1 VPCAVAERQAREY
14 DSPIGEH
21 LTPEG
26 ESTVK
31 ETRMNLCSSSTATA
45 RRFGALSSLLLAAT
59 LLAPAVAHAQWKPTK
74 PITIIVP
81 WAAGGATDQV
91 TRLAAS
97 EIEAGLG
104 QKIVVVNQPGGAGS
118 IGTKAAM
125 DAAKDGYTWTAGA
138 AKQLGTYPVL
148 GMINSKVDDF
158 NLYLAV
164 TNVSIVSVNPS
175 SPYQTFPQLLEAMKA
190 KQVSVSTAGNSSSGH
205 FAMEAISKAAG
216 VKYRHVTY
224 DGGNPAVVSTVS
236 GETEVTTQLAPEQAE
251 MIKGKRL
258 RPLAVVGDQ
267 PLVIEGHGTIPPIT
281 QFIPNFPKVT
291 TGFGIFIP
299 KGVPADVV
307 STVDKLWAE
316 RIVTSEK
323 LRKYANDK
331 GALFT
336 PLYGQAAFDAVWPT
350 VITDAYLLQDAGMA
364 KVSPESL
371 GIKR

>member
-1 VPCAVAERQAREY
+1 MNMKPSSGRRSTLSALACAA
-14 DSPIGEH
+14 
-21 LTPEG
+21 
-26 ESTVK
+26 
-31 ETRMNLCSSSTATA
+31 
-45 RRFGALSSLLLAAT
+45 LLAT
-59 LLAPAVAHAQWKPTK
+59 LALAPGAATAQWKPTK
-74 PITIIVP
+74 PVTIIVP

-91 TRLAAS
+91 TRIAAA

-125 DAAKDGYTWTAGA
+125 DAPKDGYTWTAGA

-158 NLYLAV
+158 HLFLAV
-164 TNVSIVSVNPS
+164 TNVSIVSVNPAT
-175 SPYQTFPQLLEAMKA
+175 PYQSFPQLLDAMKT

-205 FAMEAISKAAG
+205 FAMEAIAKTTG

-267 PLVIEGHGTIPPIT
+267 ALTIEGFGTIPPIT
-281 QFIPNFPKVT
+281 QFIKDFPKVT

-299 KGVPADVV
+299 KGVPPEVV
-307 STVDKLWAE
+307 ATVEKLWAE
-316 RIVTSEK
+316 RVVTSEK

-336 PLYGQAAFDAVWPT
+336 PLYGQQAYDAVWPT
-350 VITDAYLLQDAGMA
+350 VVTDAYLLQDAGMA

>member
-1 VPCAVAERQAREY
+1 MSGLQVNPHPANPANPAK
-14 DSPIGEH
+14 P
-21 LTPEG
+21 LNP
-26 ESTVK
+26 VK
-31 ETRMNLCSSSTATA
+31 RRHALRLALGTCTALFA
-45 RRFGALSSLLLAAT
+45 GLALSTHAS
-59 LLAPAVAHAQWKPTK
+59 AQWQPNK

-97 EIEAGLG
+97 ELEAGLG

-125 DAAKDGYTWTAGA
+125 DAPKDGYTWTAGA
-138 AKQLGTYPVL
+138 AKSLGTYPVL
-148 GMINSKVDDF
+148 GMINSKLDDF
-158 NLYLAV
+158 HLFLAV
-164 TNVSIVSVNPS
+164 TNVSIVSVNPAT
-175 SPYQTFPQLLEAMKA
+175 PYQTMQQLLDAMKTRTVTVA
-190 KQVSVSTAGNSSSGH
+190 TAGNSSSGH
-205 FAMEAISKAAG
+205 FAIEAIAKATG

-258 RPLAVVGDQ
+258 RPLAVVGDEA
-267 PLVIEGHGTIPPIT
+267 LTFEGVGTIPPIT
-281 QFIPNFPKVT
+281 QFVKDFPKVT

-299 KGVPADVV
+299 KGVPAEVV
-307 STVDKLWAE
+307 STVEKLWTE
-316 RIVTSEK
+316 RIVNSAK
-323 LRKYANDK
+323 LRKYANDR

-336 PLYGQAAFDAVWPT
+336 PLFGKAAYDAVWPT
-350 VITDAYLLQDAGMA
+350 VVNDAYLLQEAGLA

>member
-1 VPCAVAERQAREY
+1 MQTSSHSVARLLSAAA
-14 DSPIGEH
+14 
-21 LTPEG
+21 L
-26 ESTVK
+26 
-31 ETRMNLCSSSTATA
+31 A
-45 RRFGALSSLLLAAT
+45 GAALLPAA
-59 LLAPAVAHAQWKPTK
+59 AHAQWKPTK
-74 PITIIVP
+74 PVTIIVP

-91 TRLAAS
+91 TRLAAA
-97 EIEAGLG
+97 ELEAGLG

-125 DAAKDGYTWTAGA
+125 DAPRDGYTWTAGA

-148 GMINSKVDDF
+148 GMIQSKVDDF
-158 NLYLAV
+158 HLFIAV
-164 TNVSIVSVNPS
+164 TNVSIVSVNPTT
-175 SPYQTFPQLLEAMKA
+175 PYQTLPQLLDAMKT
-190 KQVSVSTAGNSSSGH
+190 KQIPVATAGNSSSGH
-205 FAMEAISKAAG
+205 FAMEAIVKATG

-258 RPLAVVGDQ
+258 RPLAVVADQ
-267 PLVIEGHGTIPPIT
+267 PLTIEGVGTIPPIT
-281 QFIPNFPKVT
+281 QFVKNFPEVT

-299 KGVPADVV
+299 KGAPPEVV
-307 STVDKLWAE
+307 ATVEKLWAE
-316 RIVTSEK
+316 RVATSEK
-323 LRKYANDK
+323 IKKYAADK

-336 PLYGQAAFDAVWPT
+336 PLSGKKAYDAVWPT
-350 VITDAYLLQDAGMA
+350 VVNDAYLLQDAGLA

>member
-1 VPCAVAERQAREY
+1 MKTSIFSAAV
-14 DSPIGEH
+14 
-21 LTPEG
+21 
-26 ESTVK
+26 
-31 ETRMNLCSSSTATA
+31 
-45 RRFGALSSLLLAAT
+45 LAA
-59 LLAPAVAHAQWKPTK
+59 AVSVPSGAMAQANWVPTK
-74 PITIIVP
+74 PVTIIVP

-91 TRLAAS
+91 TRIAAA
-97 EIEAGLG
+97 ELEAGLG
-104 QKIVVVNQPGGAGS
+104 QKIVIVNQPGGAGS

-158 NLYLAV
+158 HLFLAV
-164 TNVSIVSVNPS
+164 TNVSIVSVNPAT
-175 SPYQTFPQLLEAMKA
+175 PYQTLPQLLEAMKT
-190 KQVSVSTAGNSSSGH
+190 KQIPVATAGNSSSGH
-205 FAMEAISKAAG
+205 FAMEAISRATG

-258 RPLAVVGDQ
+258 RPLAVVGEQ
-267 PLVIEGHGTIPPIT
+267 ALVIEGFGSIPPIT
-281 QFIPNFPKVT
+281 QFVKDFPKVT

-299 KGVPADVV
+299 KGVPPEVV
-307 STVDKLWAE
+307 ATVEKLWAE
-316 RIVTSEK
+316 RVAKSDK
-323 LRKYANDK
+323 LQKYANDK

-336 PLYGQAAFDAVWPT
+336 PLYGKAAYDAVWPT
-350 VITDAYLLQDAGMA
+350 VVTDAYLLQDAGMA

-371 GIKR
+371 GIRR

>member
-1 VPCAVAERQAREY
+1 MTTKPLSA
-14 DSPIGEH
+14 
-21 LTPEG
+21 
-26 ESTVK
+26 
-31 ETRMNLCSSSTATA
+31 
-45 RRFGALSSLLLAAT
+45 ALSAAFVTTLALAAG
-59 LLAPAVAHAQWKPTK
+59 AAQAQWKPTK
-74 PITIIVP
+74 PVTIIVP

-125 DAAKDGYTWTAGA
+125 DAPKDGYTWTAGA

-158 NLYLAV
+158 HLFLAV
-164 TNVSIVSVNPS
+164 TNVSIVSVNPGT
-175 SPYQTFPQLLEAMKA
+175 PYQTFPQLLEAMKG

-205 FAMEAISKAAG
+205 FAMEAIAKATG

-267 PLVIEGHGTIPPIT
+267 ALSIEGHGSIPPIT
-281 QFIPNFPKVT
+281 QFVPNFPKVT

-299 KGVPADVV
+299 KGVPAEVV
-307 STVDKLWAE
+307 ATVEKLWAE
-316 RIVTSEK
+316 RVVTSEK
-323 LRKYANDK
+323 LRKYAADK

-336 PLYGQAAFDAVWPT
+336 PLYGQAAYDAVWPT
-350 VITDAYLLQDAGMA
+350 VVTDAYLLQDAGMA
-364 KVSPESL
+364 KVAPESL

>member
-1 VPCAVAERQAREY
+1 MKLLSSILSSAALVAVA
-14 DSPIGEH
+14 
-21 LTPEG
+21 
-26 ESTVK
+26 
-31 ETRMNLCSSSTATA
+31 
-45 RRFGALSSLLLAAT
+45 
-59 LLAPAVAHAQWKPTK
+59 LAPAASQAQWKPTK
-74 PITIIVP
+74 PVTIIVP
-81 WAAGGATDQV
+81 WASGGAADQV

-125 DAAKDGYTWTAGA
+125 DAPKDGYTWTAGA

-158 NLYLAV
+158 HLFLAV
-164 TNVSIVSVNPS
+164 TNVSIVSVNPGT
-175 SPYQTFPQLLEAMKA
+175 PYQSFPQLLEAMKA
-190 KQVSVSTAGNSSSGH
+190 KPVPVSTAGNSSSGH
-205 FAMEAISKAAG
+205 FAMEAIAKATGA
-216 VKYRHVTY
+216 KYRHVTY

-258 RPLAVVGDQ
+258 RPLAVVGEE
-267 PLVIEGHGTIPPIT
+267 PLTIEGFGTIPPIT
-281 QFIPNFPKVT
+281 QFVKDFPKVT

-299 KGVPADVV
+299 KGVPQEVV
-307 STVDKLWAE
+307 ATVEKLWAE
-316 RIVTSEK
+316 RVVPSEK
-323 LRKYANDK
+323 LKKYAAEK

-336 PLYGQAAFDAVWPT
+336 PLYGKAAYDAVWPT
-350 VITDAYLLQDAGMA
+350 VVTDAYLLQDAGMA

>member
-1 VPCAVAERQAREY
+1 MNQIPQPAARAVFAKA
-14 DSPIGEH
+14 
-21 LTPEG
+21 L
-26 ESTVK
+26 
-31 ETRMNLCSSSTATA
+31 
-45 RRFGALSSLLLAAT
+45 GAAMLAAAAS
-59 LLAPAVAHAQWKPTK
+59 LASWPALAQAQWKPTK
-74 PITIIVP
+74 PVTIIVP

-97 EIEAGLG
+97 ELEAGLG

-118 IGTKAAM
+118 IGTKATM
-125 DAAKDGYTWTAGA
+125 DAPKDGYTWTAGA

-158 NLYLAV
+158 HLFLAV

-175 SPYQTFPQLLEAMKA
+175 SPYQTFPQLLAAMKT
-190 KQVSVSTAGNSSSGH
+190 KPVPVSTAGNSSSGH
-205 FAMEAISKAAG
+205 FAMEAIARATG
-216 VKYRHVTY
+216 AKYRHVTY

-258 RPLAVVGDQ
+258 RPLAVVGEQ
-267 PLVIEGHGTIPPIT
+267 ALTIEGFGTIPPIT
-281 QFIPNFPKVT
+281 QFVANFPKVT

-299 KGVPADVV
+299 KGVPPEVV
-307 STVDKLWAE
+307 ATVEKLWAE
-316 RIVTSEK
+316 RIVNSEK
-323 LRKYANDK
+323 LKKYAAEK
-331 GALFT
+331 GALLT
-336 PLYGQAAFDAVWPT
+336 PLYGKAAYDAVWPT
-350 VITDAYLLQDAGMA
+350 VVTDAYLLQDAGMA

>member
-1 VPCAVAERQAREY
+1 MSHRPGLTHVLPRELSHTLSIVA
-14 DSPIGEH
+14 
-21 LTPEG
+21 
-26 ESTVK
+26 
-31 ETRMNLCSSSTATA
+31 
-45 RRFGALSSLLLAAT
+45 LAAAAFAP
-59 LLAPAVAHAQWKPTK
+59 LAAHAQWKPTK
-74 PITIIVP
+74 PVTIIVP

-91 TRLAAS
+91 TRIAAA
-97 EIEAGLG
+97 ELEAGLG
-104 QKIVVVNQPGGAGS
+104 QKIVIVIQPGGAGS

-125 DAAKDGYTWTAGA
+125 EAAKDGYTWTAGA

-158 NLYLAV
+158 HLYLAV
-164 TNVSIVSVNPS
+164 TNVSIVSVNPA
-175 SPYQTFPQLLEAMKA
+175 SPYQTLPQLLEAMKT
-190 KQVSVSTAGNSSSGH
+190 KQVSVATAGNSSSGH
-205 FAMEAISKAAG
+205 FAMEAIVKAAG

-236 GETEVTTQLAPEQAE
+236 GETEVTTQLAPEQSE

-267 PLVIEGHGTIPPIT
+267 PLTIEGVGTIPPIT
-281 QFIPNFPKVT
+281 QFVPNFPKVT

-299 KGVPADVV
+299 KGVPAEVV
-307 STVDKLWAE
+307 ATVDKLWAE
-316 RIVTSEK
+316 RIVNSEK
-323 LRKYANDK
+323 LRKYAADR

-350 VITDAYLLQDAGMA
+350 VVTDAYLLQDAGMA